1 MGNFGWEIRKISPH
15 SKTKMS
21 IPPDVIRKAE
31 MQMKRKAPDDLNGEQ
46 HKTRSKKANAAARRR
61 LPLCSLTTLWKSSFV
76 TTRWRALRSHASCT
90 ENGRR

>member
-46 HKTRSKKANAAARRR
+46 HKTRSKNANAAASSSTS
-61 LPLCSLTTLWKSSFV
+61 SLQFDYALEKQFLAAAFV
-76 TTRWRALRSHASCT
+76 TGFMAIV
-90 ENGRR
+90 

>member
-1 MGNFGWEIRKISPH
+1 MGKISPH

-46 HKTRSKKANAAARRR
+46 QHKTRSKKANAAASSSTS
-61 LPLCSLTTLWKSSFV
+61 SLQFDYALESRFV
-76 TTRWRALRSHASCT
+76 RTRWRALRSHASCT